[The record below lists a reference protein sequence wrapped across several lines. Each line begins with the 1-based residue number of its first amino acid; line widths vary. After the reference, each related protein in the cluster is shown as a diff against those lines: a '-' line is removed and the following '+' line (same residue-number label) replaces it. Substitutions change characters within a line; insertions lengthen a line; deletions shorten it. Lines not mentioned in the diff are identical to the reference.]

1 MNHDEQGPMENL
13 LDGVD
18 EHADILTFD
27 ELKTEL
33 LSRGID
39 VDAALQ
45 DVNRMIAAHEKD
57 ERLGWMKV
65 ADERKS
71 SLRVAETA
79 ESTWAHRSPEEVIAA
94 FKAYIDAAT
103 PETALAFRNKGT
115 LSVEDM
121 AQILEANDIL
131 MRRQRAEGASEP

>member
-1 MNHDEQGPMENL
+1 MNHDEHGPMENL
-13 LDGVD
+13 LEGVE
-18 EHADILTFD
+18 EHADILTYD

-39 VDAALQ
+39 VDTALQ
-45 DVNRMIAAHEKD
+45 DVNRMIAALEKE

-71 SLRVAETA
+71 SLLVAETP
-79 ESTWAHRSPEEVIAA
+79 ESTWLQRSAEEVMAA
-94 FKAYIDAAT
+94 FKAYIGSAT
-103 PETALAFRNKGT
+103 PETALAFRNKGI

-121 AQILEANDIL
+121 AQILEANEIL
-131 MRRQRAEGASEP
+131 VRRRRGEEQSET

>member
-1 MNHDEQGPMENL
+1 MENL

-18 EHADILTFD
+18 EHADILTYD
-27 ELKTEL
+27 ELKAEL

-39 VDAALQ
+39 VDTALE
-45 DVNRMIAAHEKD
+45 DVNRMIAAHEKE

-71 SLRVAETA
+71 SLRVAETP
-79 ESTWAHRSPEEVIAA
+79 ESTWLQRSPEEVMAV
-94 FKAYIDAAT
+94 FKAYIDSAT
-103 PETALAFRNKGT
+103 PETALAFRNKGS

-121 AQILEANDIL
+121 AQILEANEML
-131 MRRQRAEGASEP
+131 VRRRRAEGRSET